1 MNLQQIPA
9 IWPRLNRFEDFLTDL
24 NWMVL
29 DQKFFAEIN
38 QPPFK
43 IAMDIVRHPI
53 SVQKIDNPIGFWR
66 FWLPTILLWGLL

>member
-24 NWMVL
+24 NWMSAMDMDMVL

-53 SVQKIDNPIGFWR
+53 SVQKTDNPIGFCR
-66 FWLPTILLWGLL
+66 FC